1 MLDCVMPIRKA
12 NTNKVFNIGTKTYLF
27 NARLNNRATGDD
39 DALFEALPRN
49 QKTASEDRSSEK
61 VLNLI
66 YDDGDVTQEETR
78 DIRIKPV
85 FNTYDGTTANNHSKE
100 ITTNRVGF
108 LIRNDLFI
116 PYFNATELAATY
128 YPLTS
133 LDNFNRTTSD
143 YPEIFFDSQDNVSE
157 GRGKPRVAFSLPG
170 RGSRVR
176 QILSGDPIAPLNDE
190 TEELQTMIDSL
201 SELNFR
207 NPFDTSFQPQ
217 DTEYVPQFE
226 GISNPDTPLLTTVE
240 NYGDVINYYINVYTS
255 GSFSGGLTV
264 PPECPECMRKQFVPV
279 DAGLC
284 GPSGTESCTDIGHSI
299 DSGPFYD
306 TFRQAA
312 EAIGF
317 SFIGNEGDNEN
328 DGSNYDSSEV
338 GLYVAGAELS
348 EVIGFRRVPYSPAG
362 KKLNFVECAEA
373 AAQMTQFEI
382 SFGTEAT
389 LVEEIYATGQALV
402 QASGRAKYPNAISH
416 IICPTYWKF
425 VT

>member
-1 MLDCVMPIRKA
+1 MPIRKA
-12 NTNKVFNIGTKTYLF
+12 KGDKVFNIGNKTYLF

-39 DALFEALPRN
+39 DPLFESLPRD
-49 QKTASEDRSSEK
+49 QKLATEDKLVEK
-61 VLNLI
+61 VGNLI
-66 YDDGDVTQEETR
+66 YDDGDVTQEEAR
-78 DIRIKPV
+78 GIRIKPV
-85 FNTYDGTTANNHSKE
+85 FNTYDGTTVNNHSKE

-116 PYFNATELAATY
+116 PYFSAIELGLTH

-133 LDNFNRTTSD
+133 LDNFNRTTPD
-143 YPEIFFDSQDNVSE
+143 YPEAFFDSQDNVSE

-170 RGSRVR
+170 QGNRMR
-176 QILSGDPIAPLNDE
+176 QIFSGDPIASLNDE
-190 TEELQTMIDSL
+190 TEELQTTIDSL

-226 GISNPDTPLLTTVE
+226 GLSNPDTPLFTTVE
-240 NYGDVINYYINVYTS
+240 NYGEVINYYINVYTS

-264 PPECPECMRKQFVPV
+264 APKCPECMRKQFVPI

-284 GPSGTESCTDIGHSI
+284 GPSGTESCRDIGHSI
-299 DSGPFYD
+299 ESGPFYN
-306 TFRQAA
+306 TFREAAQAMGA
-312 EAIGF
+312 VFDG
-317 SFIGNEGDNEN
+317 GDP
-328 DGSNYDSSEV
+328 DDASNYDTTDV
-338 GLYVAGAELS
+338 GEYVLGAPLGEA
-348 EVIGFRRVPYSPAG
+348 IGFRRVPYSPAG